1 MTPKTKYEQLLSDH
15 TQAEEN
21 RFASI
26 DNQLEIIRVNHLAH
40 IEAEQSNMSKA
51 IATLV
56 ANYAW
61 IKWIV
66 TTTLG
71 AVMVG
76 VVAAVLTLISSR

>member
-1 MTPKTKYEQLLSDH
+1 MMTPKTKYEQLLEAH
-15 TQAEEN
+15 TREEEG

-40 IEAEQSNMSKA
+40 IEAEQLNMGRN

-76 VVAAVLTLISSR
+76 VIAAVLTLITK

>member
-1 MTPKTKYEQLLSDH
+1 MTPKTKYEQLLEDH
-15 TQAEEN
+15 TKEEEG

-40 IEAEQSNMSKA
+40 IEAEQSSMNKA

-76 VVAAVLTLISSR
+76 VVAAVLSLISNR

>member
-1 MTPKTKYEQLLSDH
+1 MTPKTKYEQMLDEH
-15 TQAEEN
+15 TKAEER

-40 IEAEQSNMSKA
+40 IEAEMGRQGKDLASM
-51 IATLV
+51 L
-56 ANYAW
+56 ANYLW

-71 AVMVG
+71 AALVG
-76 VVAAVLTLISSR
+76 VVAAVMSLITK